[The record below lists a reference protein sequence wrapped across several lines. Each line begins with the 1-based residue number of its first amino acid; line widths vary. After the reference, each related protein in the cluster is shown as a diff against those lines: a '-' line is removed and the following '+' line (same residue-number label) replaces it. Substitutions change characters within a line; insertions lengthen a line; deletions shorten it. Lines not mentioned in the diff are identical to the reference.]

1 MNLVAGTFTDE
12 LVSNDVAV
20 WIDPINISKALDN
33 EDDLKNLT
41 NMIGITV
48 NGRPRVGIIHKP
60 FASKQKNRTYVGST
74 ESVLFFFDQSLKD
87 QTTST
92 PTYVSPFQANS
103 ESSTTNS
110 SKLF

>member
-1 MNLVAGTFTDE
+1 MQEDAASASMNVEAGTFTDD

-33 EDDLKNLT
+33 GDDLNNLT

-60 FASKQKNRTYVGST
+60 FASKKNNRTCGIYRIRSL
-74 ESVLFFFDQSLKD
+74 LFRSKFKRLD
-87 QTTST
+87 
-92 PTYVSPFQANS
+92 NIH
-103 ESSTTNS
+103 TNLRFTILN
-110 SKLF
+110 KQ